1 MKTCSSSSVT
11 LLRFLPLLAGW
22 FLLFNSDLHAVDESS
37 QSASNT
43 GDQTASDSAKETL
56 ENLVTTQ
63 HSVQIAGRSISFEA
77 TAGKL
82 RLKNDDLESR
92 AEVFFIAY
100 TKTGVQNPSERPVT
114 FCFNGGPGSSSVWLH
129 LGMLG
134 PKKIHFPDDASYLR
148 PPYALRDN
156 PWSMLDTTDLVFI
169 DPVSTGY
176 SRPSAEV
183 EGSEFHGFDEDVES
197 VGQFIHDYTTRFLRW
212 PSPKFL
218 CGESYGGVR
227 AAGLSEHLQRR
238 YNMELNGIVVISG
251 AINFQTLRFST
262 SNDLPC
268 VCFLPCFAATAWYHN
283 ALSPELQSQPLD
295 QVVARATAFA
305 QGPYASALLQGTALP
320 AAQQQQ
326 IAAEIS
332 RLTGL
337 SQEFVQQARLRITMR
352 RFGKELLRDR
362 GLTIGRFD
370 SRYRNRDRDDAGESY
385 EFDASGAA
393 IFGPFTATFNDYIR
407 RDLKFEDPRVYEIL
421 TGAVQPWSY
430 ASFENRYVDASE
442 SLRRAMTANPALKVF
457 AACGHYDLATPPAA
471 MDYTLDHL
479 GLADELLPN
488 ITRRYYEA
496 GHMMYIHDPSHQQLR
511 EDLLQF
517 YRSATSVSAR

>member
-1 MKTCSSSSVT
+1 MNKT
-11 LLRFLPLLAGW
+11 LLLAVAVLLLPNTFCPVSIAAPLL
-22 FLLFNSDLHAVDESS
+22 LPDE
-37 QSASNT
+37 
-43 GDQTASDSAKETL
+43 SDSAETSAS
-56 ENLVTTQ
+56 EADQPEEHLVTTDHRIQ
-63 HSVQIAGRSISFEA
+63 LAGQNITFQA
-77 TAGKL
+77 TTGKL
-82 RLKNDDLESR
+82 ILTNDQQDPR
-92 AEVFFIAY
+92 AEVFFVAY
-100 TKTGVQNPSERPVT
+100 TKSGVQNPSSRPVT

-148 PPYALRDN
+148 PPYQLQDN
-156 PWSMLDTTDLVFI
+156 PWSLLDITDLVFI

-176 SRPSAEV
+176 SRPAGET
-183 EGSEFHGFDEDVES
+183 EGSEFHGYEEDIES
-197 VGQFIHDYTTRFLRW
+197 VGQFIHDYTTRYLRW

-227 AAGLSEHLQRR
+227 AAGLSAHLQSR

-262 SNDLPC
+262 SNDLPNI
-268 VCFLPCFAATAWYHN
+268 CFLPCFAATAWYHK
-283 ALSPELQSQPLD
+283 ALAPDLQALPL
-295 QVVARATAFA
+295 QTVVNQATQFARGEYA
-305 QGPYASALLQGTALP
+305 QALLQGTSLAN
-320 AAQQQQ
+320 AERDR
-326 IAAEIS
+326 IAAEMS

-337 SQEFVQQARLRITMR
+337 SQEFLLQSRLKVSMQ
-352 RFGKELLRDR
+352 RFGKELLRGR
-362 GLTIGRFD
+362 AQTIGRFD
-370 SRYRNRDRDDAGESY
+370 SRYRNRDRDDAGEGY

-393 IFGPFTATFNDYIR
+393 IFGPFTATFNDYVR
-407 RDLKFEDPRVYEIL
+407 RDLKFEDPHVYEIL

-430 ASFENRYVDASE
+430 ASFENKYVDASE

-479 GLADELLPN
+479 GLADELIPN

-511 EDLLQF
+511 DDLLLF
-517 YRSATSVSAR
+517 YREAVPQVGR